1 MLKSVHFIL
10 NFQTHNSV
18 VKLFL
23 FEKVDEPSEV
33 KEYSYEQLCDLQS
46 KLMLVAGKAEQGNEE
61 VQRFVQ
67 VPYLFT
73 TLCSRVPYLM

>member
-1 MLKSVHFIL
+1 MLFSIIFPFKS
-10 NFQTHNSV
+10 HNTV
-18 VKLFL
+18 IKLFL
-23 FEKVDEPSEV
+23 FEKTEERTEK

-67 VPYLFT
+67 VHWFLN
-73 TLCSRVPYLM
+73 